1 LDVPPDVVIALDVAL
16 ILKSKRKIKT
26 KRKLAKWWHLDK
38 KTHPNIKL
46 LKELA
51 ANEPEDFK
59 NYLRMD
65 ER

>member
-1 LDVPPDVVIALDVAL
+1 MDVPPDGVIALGVAL
-16 ILKSKRKIKT
+16 ILKSKRKSKT
-26 KRKLAKWWHLDK
+26 KRKWAKGWLLDK
-38 KTHPNIKL
+38 NTYPNIKL
-46 LKELA
+46 IKELA